1 LGGLGGGTIDMQA
14 LVVCEDPDELAILAV
29 TVRRAGLGATVGEA
43 VEPVLA
49 ELHHSPVD
57 LILLALHDGSPEAQT
72 RAVRRQT
79 AVPLVVIA
87 PQPGE
92 EMLCRIYDAGADLVL
107 PRPYSNRLLLMQVRA
122 ITRRGPGTIIS
133 SLPYLRSGELTLD
146 PSNRAVQVEGRPPR
160 RLTQL
165 EFRLLYT
172 LMMHRG
178 QTLPA
183 STLIERVWGYEGEGS
198 SDLVRGLVRRLR
210 IKVEPDP
217 RKPRYIVTVP
227 GLGYRLSHDEA

>member
-1 LGGLGGGTIDMQA
+1 MQA
-14 LVVCEDPDELAILAV
+14 LLICDDPDELAILAV
-29 TVRRAGLGATVGEA
+29 TLRRTGLTVASGDKLA
-43 VEPVLA
+43 PALA
-49 ELHHSPVD
+49 ELPQRPVD
-57 LILLALHDGSPEAQT
+57 LILLAMRDSPPDTQT
-72 RAVRRQT
+72 QQVRRQT
-79 AVPLVVIA
+79 AVPLVLISSA
-87 PQPGE
+87 PDE
-92 EMLCRIYDAGADLVL
+92 ETLCRAYDAGADLVV
-107 PRPYSNRLLLMQVRA
+107 PRPYSSRLLLMQVRA
-122 ITRRGPGTIIS
+122 LTRRGPGTTIS
-133 SLPYLRSGELTLD
+133 SLPYMRSGALTLD
-146 PSNRAVQVEGRPPR
+146 PSNRAVQVEDRSPR

-217 RKPRYIVTVP
+217 REPRYVLTVP
-227 GLGYRLSHDEA
+227 GVGYRLTYEDE